1 MIKKA
6 IILAGGNATRLYP
19 LTHSISKQLLP
30 VYDKPMIYYPLST
43 MMIAGIK
50 DILIITQESQKK
62 LFENLLG
69 SGNQWGIKLTY
80 ATQNEPKG
88 IADAFIVGE
97 EFIGGD
103 SVALILGDN
112 IFYGE
117 NIRKLLESASKEKEG
132 ATVFAYQVNDPE
144 RYAVIEY
151 NKDSKAISLEE
162 KPKKPKSNFVVTGLY
177 FYDNNVID
185 YAKSLKPSDR
195 GEIEI
200 TDINKKYLD
209 DQKLYIKTMNRGYA
223 WLDAGTHKSLLESGQ
238 FVASLEERQGYKIGC
253 PEEIA
258 FRNKWISAN
267 DVVKL
272 SEKMKKNS
280 YGDSLLKII
289 KNY

>member
-69 SGNQWGIKLTY
+69 NGNQWGIKLTY
-80 ATQNEPKG
+80 AIQNEPKG

-132 ATVFAYQVNDPE
+132 ATVFAYQVSDPE

-177 FYDNNVID
+177 FYDNSVID
-185 YAKSLKPSDR
+185 YAKSLKPSHR

-272 SEKMKKNS
+272 AEKMKKNS

>member
-132 ATVFAYQVNDPE
+132 ATVFAYQVSDPE